1 MHIYNE
7 RLQLIINGNVL
18 SSRKPNGKV
27 RLQFLGIRVK
37 EPPAAPYTLGSAG
50 PDMMVSTFDQITE
63 INHDPGLRRHQQ
75 YLGQCDGWVRPW
87 AVRALSGHTVHYDPE
102 KNLMELDPHKFAIS
116 PSLSLVNQIGG
127 AYHATSCRNLLS
139 IVERGILPGTSIQED
154 QYARYDTG
162 RLHSY
167 YGVFAPWDSRNTTTK
182 QRVSG
187 RGNHAMPLAV
197 LYIPTVDLVRLQG
210 RITDSGNIIVNRP
223 VPFSLVK
230 EVWFCIPKDN
240 DRRGFELIEKIMDE
254 RLEDELV
261 LEYQASPILREFRK
275 MKTPARLMQLLCEV
289 PSGPHNA
296 EKEKLLR
303 NLATAVDYRHEDTR
317 RHPHM
322 KEAVVFMIKHAHP
335 GDLVIDAAGSQIRM
349 RLCPA
354 CYHLT
359 PSCLSRCTT
368 CWSLFISRGKFRR
381 TEPVREESPTDVP
394 NVNIAK
400 SMETAAAAVPA
411 TGSEEDDH
419 LDAMTVA
426 EPEMEVDVQ
435 GSEAEPEHADDIP
448 DIEEYPEEIS
458 DNSNEERQAVLLP
471 GTTPVMDSKLQ
482 VARTAMQP
490 VFYLD
495 SRVGNCVD
503 ANRAAFSYAAY
514 FVCRTIYKM
523 WPGTDDYALRSDA
536 RTIQNW
542 ITL

>member
-1 MHIYNE
+1 
-7 RLQLIINGNVL
+7 
-18 SSRKPNGKV
+18 
-27 RLQFLGIRVK
+27 
-37 EPPAAPYTLGSAG
+37 
-50 PDMMVSTFDQITE
+50 
-63 INHDPGLRRHQQ
+63 
-75 YLGQCDGWVRPW
+75 
-87 AVRALSGHTVHYDPE
+87 
-102 KNLMELDPHKFAIS
+102 
-116 PSLSLVNQIGG
+116 
-127 AYHATSCRNLLS
+127 
-139 IVERGILPGTSIQED
+139 
-154 QYARYDTG
+154 
-162 RLHSY
+162 
-167 YGVFAPWDSRNTTTK
+167 
-182 QRVSG
+182 
-187 RGNHAMPLAV
+187 MPLAV

-230 EVWFCIPKDN
+230 EVWFCVPKDN

-303 NLATAVDYRHEDTR
+303 NLATAVDYNYEDTR
-317 RHPHM
+317 RHHYM

-394 NVNIAK
+394 NVNIAQ

-411 TGSEEDDH
+411 TGPEEDDH

-448 DIEEYPEEIS
+448 DIEEYPEDIN

-482 VARTAMQP
+482 IARTAMQP